1 MKKFRVVAA
10 QLNVQFFVSEK
21 ELWDLVEDLIT
32 PLCCGIQLVEEEL
45 SVCDKLAESCHLTV
59 VI

>member
-32 PLCCGIQLVEEEL
+32 PLCCGVQLVEGG
-45 SVCDKLAESCHLTV
+45 SYPFVTS
-59 VI
+59 